1 MKNKVKIKKSRSIF
15 SRIFIPLVI
24 ILTVQI
30 AFTLIVFLKMNIV
43 NQAKENTYLMLNEKI
58 FNRYMFLEGIMKNQW
73 ASLRDACEVITET
86 IDTKIKTYNIPFDD
100 IKASSNIEIEIL
112 KNSLPTLEQV
122 LSKNMVEGAY
132 LILDIPQDS
141 GKRTGIYLR
150 RKGLPNPNEKKPDVV
165 SECMPEYLFNYYN
178 LEKSSS
184 YTPSLKIDETSV
196 FYNEPIKKAYFANG
210 TQSPKTY
217 CVWNYGKINSEE
229 KLITYSIP
237 VLDAVGKV
245 YGVLGIDVSR
255 KYINKVLQFKN
266 IDFQTNETY
275 YVAFATKEGYNDFV
289 VLTSSGSLE
298 GFNAT
303 KLDFPNI
310 YEISLED
317 ANQKRYHASIHYLS
331 LYDSKEDNEKLGWAL
346 VGTTD
351 TKTLLRF
358 PRNLLHVI
366 VFSLLASSV
375 LLLFS
380 AYMLSRHLSSILKRV
395 LLDLRSQSNRTSIRI
410 GRVRIKEIDSLIDTI
425 EDNSEKL
432 FTQARRISRI
442 VTYANPYLGV
452 FEDDENLSSVYCN
465 ANFFKICRITKYGES
480 VFVDRDEFNHFFDA
494 FKDKV
499 YYETDT
505 NVIYSVPTNVPGKM
519 QWIEIKKIKEKG
531 YCLGMVHDI
540 TKELEEKRV
549 LEIQLKY
556 DNLTGLYRKTIWD
569 QKVHSILENDFE
581 QVYALVIWNIDN
593 LSYINNTYGH
603 PCGDMYIQH
612 FSKALSNISPKHC
625 ISCKVSGDE
634 FASLF
639 FNLPSKAKIQEAIM
653 AFWNTL
659 EKEVFILPT
668 DERIR
673 VRVSAGLAWYP
684 DDTNDFRKLFNY
696 ANFALYHSKH
706 TIKGTI
712 CEFDSNI
719 YKKNYILLQ
728 GTENLNKL
736 LENKAICYA
745 MQPIIEGVT
754 GKVYGYEMLMRSKMQ
769 EFKSPADI
777 LRLAK
782 VQSKLYIIEEI
793 TLFESMKTYSSKIK
807 EGLIPKETKVFINT
821 INSQSLSKKLF
832 SEFEREYRDYLENI
846 VLEITETDSLDDT
859 FFAQKL
865 EYIKKWNAMI
875 AIDDFGT
882 GYNTDVAL
890 IFLSPNLVK
899 IDMSIVRDVDKDIDK
914 QNILENLMSYTK
926 KRNIIVLAEGVE
938 RIEEIETLV
947 SFGVDLFQGYYFA
960 KPDFEIKEIDSEKL
974 ELVKELYKKN
984 EKKAI

>member
-1 MKNKVKIKKSRSIF
+1 MKKKLNHSRSIF
-15 SRIFIPLVI
+15 VRIFIPLVI
-24 ILTVQI
+24 ILIVQI
-30 AFTLIVFLKMNIV
+30 VFTMVLFLKMDIV
-43 NQAKENTYLMLNEKI
+43 GQARENTYLMLNEKV
-58 FNRYMFLEGIMKNQW
+58 FNRYMFLEALMKDQW
-73 ASLRDACEVITET
+73 TDLRDSCKKLTEK
-86 IDTKIKTYNIPFDD
+86 IDSRVKASNVHFYD
-100 IKASSNIEIEIL
+100 IKPSSDIEMQIL
-112 KNSLPTLEQV
+112 KDSFTDIEKI
-122 LSKNMVEGAY
+122 LSKNMVTGAY
-132 LILDIPQDS
+132 FILDIPQDN
-141 GKRTGIYLR
+141 GHRHGIYLR
-150 RKGLPNPNEKKPDVV
+150 RKNLPSPNEKGCDVV
-165 SECMPEYLFNYYN
+165 AECVPEYLFDYYN
-178 LEKSSS
+178 TEKSPS
-184 YTPSLKIDETSV
+184 YTPAFKLDETSI
-196 FYNEPIKKAYFANG
+196 FYSEPISKARFANG
-210 TQSPKTY
+210 SQSPKTY
-217 CVWNYGKINSEE
+217 GVWNYSKVNADE

-237 VLDAVGKV
+237 ILDGKGMA
-245 YGVLGIDVSR
+245 YGVLGIDISR
-255 KYINKVLQFKN
+255 EYINSVLQFKN
-266 IDFQTNETY
+266 IDFESNEAY
-275 YVAFATKEGYNDFV
+275 YVVFANKENENGFSI
-289 VLTSSGSLE
+289 LTSKGVFES
-298 GFNAT
+298 FKAK

-310 YEISLED
+310 YEITLSD
-317 ANQKRYHASIHYLS
+317 SNQKDYHASIHYLS
-331 LYDSKEDNEKLGWAL
+331 LYDSKEDDMKLGWAL

-351 TKTLLRF
+351 TNNLLKF
-358 PRNLLHVI
+358 PRNLFRI
-366 VFSLLASSV
+366 IIFSLLASSI

-380 AYMLSRHLSSILKRV
+380 AYMLSKHLSSILKRV
-395 LLDLRSQSNRTSIRI
+395 LFDLRSQSNRTSIRI
-410 GRVRIKEIDSLIDTI
+410 GRVNIKEIDSLIDTI

-432 FTQARRISRI
+432 FSQARRVSRV

-465 ANFFKICRITKYGES
+465 ANFFKIFKITKYGES
-480 VFVDRDEFNHFFDA
+480 VFVDRDEFNQFFDA
-494 FKDKV
+494 FKDKI

-505 NVIYSVPTNVPGKM
+505 NVIYSVPTNVPGKL

-581 QVYALVIWNIDN
+581 QIYALVIWNIDN

-612 FSKALSNISPKHC
+612 FSKALSNVSPKYC

-653 AFWNTL
+653 AFWNSL

-668 DERIR
+668 KERIKI
-673 VRVSAGLAWYP
+673 RVSAGLAWYP
-684 DDTNDFRKLFNY
+684 DDTNDFRELFNY

-712 CEFDSNI
+712 CEFDKNI

-745 MQPIIEGVT
+745 MQPIIEGAT

-807 EGLIPKETKVFINT
+807 EGLIPKDTKVFINT

-832 SEFEREYRDYLENI
+832 SEFENEYKEYLENI
-846 VLEITETDSLDDT
+846 VLEITETDSLDDA

-938 RIEEIETLV
+938 RIEEVETLV
-947 SFGVDLFQGYYFA
+947 AFGVDLFQGYYFA
-960 KPDFEIKEIDSEKL
+960 KPDFDIKELDSQKI
-974 ELVKELYKKN
+974 ELVKGLYRKN
-984 EKKAI
+984 ERKAV

>member
-1 MKNKVKIKKSRSIF
+1 MKKKLNVNKSRSIF
-15 SRIFIPLVI
+15 FRIFIPLVI
-24 ILTVQI
+24 ILVVQI
-30 AFTLIVFLKMNIV
+30 AFTMLVFLRMNIV
-43 NQAKENTYLMLNEKI
+43 KQAKENTYLMLNEKV
-58 FNRYMFLEGIMKNQW
+58 FNRYMFLEGMMKNQW
-73 ASLRDACEVITET
+73 TSLQDACEVISE
-86 IDTKIKTYNIPFDD
+86 KIEGKVKAYNIHFDD
-100 IKASSNIEIEIL
+100 IKPSSNIEIEIL
-112 KNSLPTLEQV
+112 KTTLPTMEQI
-122 LSKNMVEGAY
+122 LSKNMVTGAY
-132 LILDIPQDS
+132 LILDIPQNN
-141 GKRTGIYLR
+141 GERTGIYIR
-150 RKGLPNPNEKKPDVV
+150 RKTLPSFDEKRHDFVA
-165 SECMPEYLFNYYN
+165 ECVPEYLFNYYN
-178 LEKSSS
+178 LEKSPSYSS
-184 YTPSLKIDETSV
+184 GLKIDDSSV
-196 FYNEPIKKAYFANG
+196 FYNKPIRKARFASDNQNPRVYG
-210 TQSPKTY
+210 
-217 CVWNYGKINSEE
+217 VWNYGKINGEE

-237 VLDAVGKV
+237 LLDEIGKV

-255 KYINKVLQFKN
+255 EYINNVLQFKS
-266 IDFQTNETY
+266 IDFQTNEAY
-275 YVAFATKEGYNDFV
+275 YVVFANKENENDFSI
-289 VLTSSGSLE
+289 LTPKGNFE
-298 GFNAT
+298 AFNAK

-310 YEISLED
+310 YEISLND
-317 ANQKRYHASIHYLS
+317 ANQKKYHASIHYLS
-331 LYDSKEDNEKLGWAL
+331 LYDIKDENEKLGWAL

-351 TKTLLRF
+351 TRNLLKF
-358 PRNLLHVI
+358 PRNLLRVI
-366 VFSLLASSV
+366 VFSLVASSI

-380 AYMLSRHLSSILKRV
+380 AYILSRHLSYILRRV

-410 GRVRIKEIDSLIDTI
+410 GRVNIKEIDSLIDTI

-432 FTQARRISRI
+432 FSQARRVSRI

-452 FEDDENLSSVYCN
+452 FEDDASLSSVYCN
-465 ANFFKICRITKYGES
+465 ANFFKICRITKYGDA

-505 NVIYSVPTNVPGKM
+505 NVIYSLPTNVPGKM
-519 QWIEIKKIKEKG
+519 QWIEIKKIKEKD
-531 YCLGMVHDI
+531 YVLGMVYDI

-612 FSKALSNISPKHC
+612 FSEALSNISPKHC

-639 FNLPSKAKIQEAIM
+639 FNLPSKEKIQEALM
-653 AFWNTL
+653 SFWNAL

-668 DERIR
+668 DERIKI
-673 VRVSAGLAWYP
+673 RVSAGLAWYP
-684 DDTNDFRKLFNY
+684 DDTNDFRELFNY

-712 CEFDSNI
+712 CEFDKDV

-736 LENKAICYA
+736 LEDKAICYA

-754 GKVYGYEMLMRSKMQ
+754 GRVYGYEMLMRSKMQ

-793 TLFESMKTYSSKIK
+793 TLFESMRTYSSKIK

-832 SEFEREYRDYLENI
+832 QTFESEYKEYLENI
-846 VLEITETDSLDDT
+846 VLEITETDSLDDA

-899 IDMSIVRDVDKDIDK
+899 IDMSIVRDVDKDLDK

-938 RIEEIETLV
+938 RIEEVETLV

-960 KPDFEIKEIDSEKL
+960 KPDFEIKEVDKEKI
-974 ELVKELYKKN
+974 ELVKSLYKKN
-984 EKKAI
+984 ERKAV